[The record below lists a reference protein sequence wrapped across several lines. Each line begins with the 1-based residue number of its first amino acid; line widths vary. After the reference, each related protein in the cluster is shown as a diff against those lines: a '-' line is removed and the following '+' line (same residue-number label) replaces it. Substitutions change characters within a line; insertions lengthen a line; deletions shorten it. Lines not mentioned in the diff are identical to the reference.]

1 MTRVGSIQMLVTV
14 GALLAPAAALAQEA
28 GTPVDG
34 PETTE
39 AAAPEAAPAAAPE
52 GEQPVDAEAEAFL
65 AGEETQPEIA
75 APEEEEG
82 TGWEEPRDMRFWM
95 VGARWRMLMVPRWL
109 LDAFFDFPHEEMVDN
124 VIINQAAGLEFTTL
138 ENNFAITGALW
149 WAGFS
154 SHGAFIANE
163 SGETDDPEFI
173 ESDMQFLFFTADF
186 AYNVMFTNWIGMNF
200 GAGLGLAVK
209 LHGEVWRHEAYPDD
223 DEHWGYSRCD
233 GVNDPNVNFCEGGDD
248 SHYDDAEDAIWPVY
262 PWMDIIIGLRFKV
275 FRHLEIN
282 LEGRLSLAFSF
293 GARVNYIF

>member
-14 GALLAPAAALAQEA
+14 GALLAPSAALAQEA

-75 APEEEEG
+75 APEEEQG

-124 VIINQAAGLEFTTL
+124 VIINHAAGLEFTTL
-138 ENNFAITGALW
+138 ENNFAITGAIW

-154 SHGAFIANE
+154 SHGRFIANE
-163 SGETDDPEFI
+163 AGETDDPEFI

-186 AYNVMFTNWIGMNF
+186 AYNVMFTDWIGMNF

-223 DEHWGYSRCD
+223 AGDYGYSQCD
-233 GVNDPNVNFCEGGDD
+233 ARSEPDVDFCRDDDYNDG
-248 SHYDDAEDAIWPVY
+248 AEDAVWPVY
-262 PWMDIIIGLRFKV
+262 PWMDLIIGLRFKV
-275 FRHLEIN
+275 FRHLEVN